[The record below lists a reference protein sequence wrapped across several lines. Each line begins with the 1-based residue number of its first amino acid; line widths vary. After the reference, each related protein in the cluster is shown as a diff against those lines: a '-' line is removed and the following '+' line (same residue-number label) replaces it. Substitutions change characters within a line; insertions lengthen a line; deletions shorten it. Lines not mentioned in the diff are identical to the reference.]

1 MGKGFDKGNET
12 TVLFD
17 RRHWDEREG
26 RGGVGAW
33 KLGSEYWEVSLNRPI
48 PRRAPGYS
56 SELCA

>member
-26 RGGVGAW
+26 RGGVEVGIGV
-33 KLGSEYWEVSLNRPI
+33 LGRISQPSNT
-48 PRRAPGYS
+48 S
-56 SELCA
+56 SCTGL